1 MGEGIV
7 PPCKRWLEI
16 GHVLLWHALSTGTG
30 RKNEYLDPPTVYV
43 ELSKVLESCS
53 STRPSHA
60 AHTWCTDLATP
71 GSSHLAQLSPSYAG
85 FLVHVQRQ
93 ERKLQLSKEKRYLNE
108 LWDKTDVNQKKSKVD
123 VSNVDEPKGSLPRAH
138 YRALVCD
145 CLNWIP
151 MLFEQ
156 NTRVWPRSSLTLTL
170 HTSSSCTYHKRLSL
184 TGTPDRI
191 RSTLSLQTF

>member
-43 ELSKVLESCS
+43 ELSKGLESCS

-71 GSSHLAQLSPSYAG
+71 GSSHLAHLSRSYAS

-108 LWDKTDVNQKKSKVD
+108 LWDKTDVNQKNLKLTFLMLMNPKAVCRVHIIVHWSVM
-123 VSNVDEPKGSLPRAH
+123 VSTGSL
-138 YRALVCD
+138 CS
-145 CLNWIP
+145 LNRTP
-151 MLFEQ
+151 
-156 NTRVWPRSSLTLTL
+156 WPRSSLTLTL